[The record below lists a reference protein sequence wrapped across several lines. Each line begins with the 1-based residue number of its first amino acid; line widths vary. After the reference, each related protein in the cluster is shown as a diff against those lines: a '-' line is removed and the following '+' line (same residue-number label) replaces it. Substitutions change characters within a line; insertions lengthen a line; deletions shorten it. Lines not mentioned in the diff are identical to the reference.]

1 MGKPTIL
8 VFGSINVDLMMPV
21 SSLPRPGET
30 VLTEEI
36 RQIPGGKGANQA
48 MAAQRAGVNTRFAGS
63 VGQDSHAD
71 TALSL
76 LKEQEIDLSLVTVSD
91 RSTGCAVILIDKHG
105 ENVISVASGAN
116 LDTRADQIGN
126 DTLENSDVLLL
137 QQEVCIE
144 ENVFLASR
152 ARQRGVKVIY
162 NFAPASTVSAELFT
176 HIDYLIVNEIEASA
190 VSGQDPYDDP
200 VEMAELISR
209 QHGVSVVITLG
220 AQGAVVAS
228 KEGLFCLRAPSVG
241 AIDTTGAG
249 DTFCGY
255 FAAEVA
261 KGQNAIEASL
271 EIAIRAASIA
281 CTRSGAQPGIPHRH
295 EVF

>member
-21 SSLPRPGET
+21 SSLPRAGET
-30 VLTEEI
+30 VLTEKI
-36 RQIPGGKGANQA
+36 RKIPGGKGANQA
-48 MAAQRAGVNTRFAGS
+48 MAAQRAGVKTRFAGS

-76 LKEQEIDLSLVTVSD
+76 LKEQEIDLSLVTVSE
-91 RSTGCAVILIDKHG
+91 RSTGCAVVLIDRHG
-105 ENVISVASGAN
+105 ENMISVASGAN
-116 LDTRADQIGN
+116 LDIRADQIGD

-144 ENVFLASR
+144 ENVCLASR

-162 NFAPASTVSAELFT
+162 NFAPATTVSTALFAQ
-176 HIDYLIVNEIEASA
+176 IDYLIVNEIEASVA
-190 VSGQDPYDDP
+190 VGQDQYADP
-200 VEMAELISR
+200 VDIAELIAR
-209 QHGVSVVITLG
+209 EYGVAVVITLG
-220 AQGAVVAS
+220 AQGALVATKKS
-228 KEGLFCLRAPSVG
+228 LFCLPAPPVE

-261 KGQNAIEASL
+261 KGRSAIEASL

-281 CTRSGAQPGIPHRH
+281 CTRSGAQPGIPHSH